1 MAEETPMIRVVVLLL
16 MWLLVAAPLAVLVGS
31 AIFRADESRR
41 PGASEG
47 LADSTR

>member
-1 MAEETPMIRVVVLLL
+1 MIRVVVLLL
-16 MWLLVAAPLAVLVGS
+16 MWLLMAAPMAVLVGS
-31 AIFRADESRR
+31 AIFRAEESRR